1 MGRPH
6 STEFDKT
13 PIVQSHLKYI
23 EDNLCSLVTV
33 VKRKSHSVELA
44 VRTPFDLFMLL
55 GCVCYLWSEKG
66 ISYDTLTIWFKEL
79 KAKISIQEHP
89 TMNRLITEFL

>member
-6 STEFDKT
+6 STDYDHT

-23 EDNLCSLVTV
+23 EDNLCSLVNIVERTNRS
-33 VKRKSHSVELA
+33 VKLKA
-44 VRTPFDLFMLL
+44 KTPFAFFLLL
-55 GCVCYLWSEKG
+55 GDVCYLWSEKG
-66 ISYDTLTIWFKEL
+66 ISYDCLTIWVKEL